1 MVRIEQPI
9 DSYLELAA
17 VQRRVFERGGPALYF
32 ADVYSSCSFGE
43 NGEKRL
49 GERITC
55 SFPVV
60 SNLFGTSERLEYIFR
75 GAIGPLKTAIGWGGD
90 PLAGLAAIAENRWNW
105 RTPFR
110 AIASSWSLLN
120 TARYARP
127 KTVRTGPVLQ
137 NETVL
142 ERLPQLIT
150 WPEDGGPFITLPQ
163 VYTENPDRPGLLHS
177 NLGMY
182 RVQIAGN
189 RYRRNTE
196 AGLHYQI
203 HRGIAGHH
211 ATAIARNQPLRV
223 SVFVGGAPAM
233 SLAAIMPLPEN
244 MSELLFAGML
254 GRHRISMIR
263 GQRTED
269 SEKIKN
275 GGTVENDVKNPASA
289 NIKNLS
295 SPLYSEADFCICG
308 YLDPERTAPEG
319 PFGDHLGYYSLQ
331 HEFPIF
337 CVEKVYHR
345 TGAIWPLTVVGRPP
359 QEDSVIGKFIHELTG
374 EAVPKKIPGVRE
386 IRAVDEAGVH
396 PLLLA
401 IGSERYHP
409 YDPEEQNRSA
419 ELHTLAHAILGFGQ
433 LSLAK
438 YLFLAARE
446 DDPRLSVEKT
456 ERFLMHV
463 LSRFDGTMDL
473 HFTTRTNT
481 DTLDYT
487 GGELHRGS
495 KLAIA
500 VCGKPI
506 RELPERLDESF
517 GESFARAAEQGVFDP
532 RVVIP
537 GILTLVGPDYRDRV
551 SGESE
556 RKRLVE
562 AFGPGDPINRFPLIV
577 LLDRK
582 APRATF
588 RDFLWC
594 TFTKSDPANDLD
606 GIGAFTDRKHWGV
619 RGSLVIDAR
628 SKPHHA
634 PELIEDPAVAA
645 RADRIVDAIS

>member
-1 MVRIEQPI
+1 MVRIEQPV

-32 ADVYSSCSFGE
+32 AEVYSSCSFGE

-49 GERITC
+49 GERIPC

-60 SNLFGTSERLEYIFR
+60 SNLFGTAERLEYIFR
-75 GAIGPLKTAIGWGGD
+75 GAIEPLKTVIGWGGD

-110 AIASSWSLLN
+110 AVGSAFSLLN
-120 TARYARP
+120 AARYARP

-142 ERLPQLIT
+142 ERLPQLIS

-163 VYTENPDRPGLLHS
+163 VYTENPDRPGLSHS

-211 ATAIARNQPLRV
+211 AAAIARNQPLRV
-223 SVFVGGAPAM
+223 NVFVGGAPAM

-254 GRHRISMIR
+254 GRHRIPMI
-263 GQRTED
+263 
-269 SEKIKN
+269 
-275 GGTVENDVKNPASA
+275 
-289 NIKNLS
+289 S
-295 SPLYSEADFCICG
+295 SIYSEADFCICG

-337 CVEKVYHR
+337 RVEKVYHR

-409 YDPEEQNRSA
+409 YNPDAQNRSA

-446 DDPRLSVEKT
+446 DDPQLSVEKT

-463 LSRFDGTMDL
+463 LSRFDGTRDL

-517 GESFARAAEQGVFDP
+517 GESFARAAAQGFSDP
-532 RVVIP
+532 RLVIP
-537 GILTLVGPDYRDRV
+537 GILTLTGPDYRDRI
-551 SGESE
+551 SGEND
-556 RKRLVE
+556 RKKLVE
-562 AFGPGDPINRFPLIV
+562 AFESGDPINRLPLIV
-577 LLDRK
+577 LFDRK
-582 APRATF
+582 APRATL

-634 PELIEDPAVAA
+634 PELIEDPDVAD
-645 RADRIVDAIS
+645 RADRIVDAIL